1 MGVIN
6 WEDLLLNVLRLSLA
20 GVSASSAFINKNSYM
35 ESLFPKKSQGRLT
48 IYDLQGSAQNKN
60 VEPLV

>member
-20 GVSASSAFINKNSYM
+20 GVSASAFINKNSYM